1 MPGDF
6 WGGSKQVLRAS
17 LSESKGSLLHIKGF
31 ILDMEGHNQTQASVA
46 RRLKN
51 LVKASQSLADT
62 ESLDALLPQL
72 LDLAQEVTG
81 AEASSLL
88 LYKPKCNILE
98 FALAK
103 NEALGESTEQ
113 ILKSQVELAM
123 GDGLAGW
130 VAANRESVIIQDVQQ
145 DTRFFKEADHYT
157 GFFTRTLLCVPIV
170 YGKELLGVIEVLNSK
185 DKPCFDA
192 EDEEILDSFAHLA
205 AVAIIRS
212 RLLEAQLKQQ
222 RLQVELE
229 TASLIQT
236 QFCPECPEMEGGSNA
251 WAVSLPAAF
260 VGGDLY
266 DVIPMADGSWLTY
279 VADVCGK
286 GLSAALVMVAL
297 WARIRSEVLIHQEVD
312 MVLES
317 VNNAMYQLLAKEGF
331 FATIILGRYW
341 PATGRMQLVRGGHL
355 PPLWFVGNGL
365 GSVPELKGIPLGVV
379 PKPQYETKEI
389 ILEPGQSI
397 LFMTDGVTEAT
408 NEREEL
414 FGHQRLPEYIK
425 TSSGPPWG
433 SNLLDAIKTWRGNAE
448 ISDDLTI
455 LEIWRDPISI

>member
-1 MPGDF
+1 
-6 WGGSKQVLRAS
+6 
-17 LSESKGSLLHIKGF
+17 
-31 ILDMEGHNQTQASVA
+31 METYNETEADVA

-51 LVKASQSLADT
+51 LVKASQSLADI

-88 LYKPKCNILE
+88 LYNPELNVLE

-103 NEALGESTEQ
+103 NEALGERTEQ
-113 ILKSQVELAM
+113 ILKSHVELKM
-123 GDGLAGW
+123 GEGLAGW
-130 VAANRESVIIQDVQQ
+130 VAVNRNSVIIEDVQQ

-157 GFFTRTLLCVPIV
+157 GFLTRTLLCVPIV
-170 YGKELLGVIEVLNSK
+170 YGEELLGVIEVLNSK
-185 DKPCFDA
+185 QKPCFDA
-192 EDEEILDSFAHLA
+192 DDEEILDSFAHLA

-212 RLLEAQLKQQ
+212 RLLETQLKQQ
-222 RLQVELE
+222 RLQIELE
-229 TASLIQT
+229 AASQIQT

-286 GLSAALVMVAL
+286 GLPAALIMVAL
-297 WARIRSEVLIHQEVD
+297 WARIRSEALVHEEVD
-312 MVLES
+312 KVLES
-317 VNNAMYQLLAKEGF
+317 VNNSMYLLLAKEGF
-331 FATIILGRYW
+331 FATIILGKYW

-365 GSVPELKGIPLGVV
+365 GNVPDLEGIPLGIV
-379 PKPQYETKEI
+379 PKPEYETKEI
-389 ILEPGQSI
+389 ILEPGHSI
-397 LFMTDGVTEAT
+397 LFMTDGVTEAR
-408 NEREEL
+408 NEKDEL
-414 FGHQRLPEYIK
+414 FGYRRLPEYIK

-433 SNLLDAIKTWRGNAE
+433 NNLLDAVKAWRGNAE
-448 ISDDLTI
+448 VTDDLTI
-455 LEIWRDPISI
+455 LEIWRDPNNI